1 MHSKHRRTL
10 RAVFADPVPAN
21 LRWRDIETLLAALG
35 ATVEEAAGSRVSV
48 VLNGVPAVFHRPHPS
63 PEAKKSTVRA
73 VRYFLIRAGVG
84 PQGDDA

>member
-1 MHSKHRRTL
+1 VHSKHRRTL

-48 VLNGVPAVFHRPHPS
+48 VLSGVPAVFHRPHPG
-63 PEAKKSTVRA
+63 PEAKESTVRA
-73 VRYFLIRAGVG
+73 VRYFLTRAGVG
-84 PQGDDA
+84 PQGDDV